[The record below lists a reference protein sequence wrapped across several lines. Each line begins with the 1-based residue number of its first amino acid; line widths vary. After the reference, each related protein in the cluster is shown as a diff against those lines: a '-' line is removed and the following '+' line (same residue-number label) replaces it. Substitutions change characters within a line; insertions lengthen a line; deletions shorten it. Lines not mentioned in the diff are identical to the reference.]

1 MVADSVVEE
10 LVDRSE
16 PETRQVTREEVEQAV
31 RKLQNRKAAGEDD
44 IVVELLKSGGEAMID

>member
-1 MVADSVVEE
+1 MVEE